1 MTAGHRRA
9 IVAVNPFLALLPYCH
24 GQESLPVEQ
33 QLVAAIDGD
42 NVAFALT
49 QGKERVRI
57 EEVRRFPTS
66 AFPTFTDALQSYTK
80 GAGFRPDG
88 SGFCLAVAGV
98 SRGDVITLP
107 NCRWFVSVSGLKAFL
122 RTEPLIINDFA
133 ATAWAVP
140 SADTTQLVRIGAVPA
155 KPARPGGT
163 YLIVGTG
170 SGLGMAILSV
180 REDGRIIVI
189 ESEGGHASFAPQN
202 AEDEALLT
210 ALRKRFGHVSFER
223 VLSRPG
229 LENIYSILAEQSGRP
244 VSDPPASSRII
255 ASAASCTDPLAA
267 RAAKLFAA
275 ILGNFVGNAVLTC
288 GAWDGVF
295 LVEPMLGEMLPIL
308 NTGAFRSQFATK
320 GRMSRA
326 LERVPTVWLSNDTA
340 TLAGAAAALQA
351 R

>member
-1 MTAGHRRA
+1 
-9 IVAVNPFLALLPYCH
+9 
-24 GQESLPVEQ
+24 VEQ
-33 QLVAAIDGD
+33 QLVGAIDGD

-49 QGKERVRI
+49 RGKERARI

-66 AFPTFTDALQSYTK
+66 AFPTFTDALQTYTK
-80 GAGFRPDG
+80 GLGVRPDG
-88 SGFCLAVAGV
+88 LGFCLAVAGV

-140 SADTTQLVRIGAVPA
+140 SAEATQLVRIGPVPG

-180 REDGRIIVI
+180 REDGRTIVI

-202 AEDEALLT
+202 AEEEALLT
-210 ALRKRFGHVSFER
+210 ALRRRFGHVSFER
-223 VLSRPG
+223 MLSRPG

-244 VSDPPASSRII
+244 VSDPPTASRII

-267 RAAKLFAA
+267 RAARAFAA

-340 TLAGAAAALQA
+340 TLSGAAAALQA

>member
-1 MTAGHRRA
+1 MEDHL
-9 IVAVNPFLALLPYCH
+9 I
-24 GQESLPVEQ
+24 
-33 QLVAAIDGD
+33 AAIDGAA
-42 NVAFALT
+42 VSFA
-49 QGKERVRI
+49 I
-57 EEVRRFPTS
+57 ARRNDPVSLNHIWEGQT
-66 AFPTFTDALQSYTK
+66 ADFPTFTDALQSYLK
-80 GAGFRPDG
+80 SCGLGQARYPFA
-88 SGFCLAVAGV
+88 LAVAGIP
-98 SRGDVITLP
+98 RGDVIQLA
-107 NCRWFVSVSGLKAFL
+107 NCRWFISASGLRTYL
-122 RTEPLIINDFA
+122 QTEPLIINDFA
-133 ATAWAVP
+133 ATAWSLTALKT
-140 SADTTQLVRIGAVPA
+140 SAFVNIGPIKFRELA
-155 KPARPGGT
+155 PGGT

-308 NTGAFRSQFATK
+308 NTGPFRSQFATK

-340 TLAGAAAALQA
+340 TLSGAAAALQA